1 MKLLLLIFIFLHTFI
16 SYSKDNYEFKIMGN
30 SLKNDILKLPN
41 KSIFSFSKTQD
52 KRKTINIMELD
63 A

>member
-1 MKLLLLIFIFLHTFI
+1 MLDIDLQPK
-16 SYSKDNYEFKIMGN
+16 SKYEKCKKKCGDTT
-30 SLKNDILKLPN
+30 SLPN